1 MIKLNNRIIEQDYF
15 GDGTLKC
22 TVPPPISVCAKI
34 LWCYDADSELFTLA
48 ALVDYI
54 KDKYPRMPIELTLPY
69 IPHARQ
75 DREVSGRL
83 FTLKSFAKI
92 INSMGFDRVHVF
104 DPHSDVS
111 AALID
116 RIDVCLDAFLV
127 GQYEKNGKKIPVMY
141 PDAGA
146 AKKYSVRGEEAIIGN
161 KVRNEEGRIVS
172 YELLNFVEGT
182 KKVIIRDDICS
193 YGGTFVAAAKELR
206 KRGVEEIILVVTHCE
221 NNILKGEVFNYIDQ
235 VFTTDSILTVEH
247 PQIKIARSFRNE
259 N

>member
-1 MIKLNNRIIEQDYF
+1 MIKLNDNIIRQDRF

-22 TVPPPISVCAKI
+22 VVPPPVPGYAEI
-34 LWCYDADSELFTLA
+34 LWCYDNDTELFTLQC
-48 ALVDYI
+48 LVDYI
-54 KDKYPRMPIELTLPY
+54 RDKYPRISIALDLPY

-75 DREVSGRL
+75 DREVSDRL
-83 FTLKSFAKI
+83 FTLKTFANI
-92 INSMGFDRVHVF
+92 INSMKFDMVQVY
-104 DPHSDVS
+104 DAHSDVS
-111 AALID
+111 TALID
-116 RIDVCLDAFLV
+116 RVLNVNDAFTFNTD
-127 GQYEKNGKKIPVMY
+127 GYAIMF

-146 AKKYSVRGEEAIIGN
+146 AKKYSKSFEDCSTIIGN
-161 KVRNEEGRIVS
+161 KVRNKEGFIEK
-172 YELLNFVEGT
+172 YDLLNFGEGT

-206 KRGVEEIILVVTHCE
+206 KRGVEEIILIVTHCE